1 MKTRLGT
8 FIIAALALFC
18 AALCSAKIVWAAD
31 ISYAIL
37 IVGNDTNAEQ
47 AKLEKQLI
55 TEISRALSQ
64 KEGNAYKYPKARA
77 SQVLSYH
84 FNQEREKQYCQ
95 KQLNIYP
102 EDLLF
107 VGIIELNKRMPQTVV
122 YRIDRIASEKRAA
135 QDIVPRLEEMLS
147 EGGAAAS
154 VKSDASKAADSSKAQ
169 VTAASDKAKA
179 DASKASDKAKAEVS
193 KTSDKA
199 KQDAA
204 KAADKSK
211 QDAAKAADKAKA
223 DAAKAAEKAKTNVPN
238 TQDVSTG
245 TSKVKAVITPV
256 SSRTGKPAASSTP
269 PAASSSASA
278 ETSASDTTASSG
290 DKGASSAQDKAQVK
304 PASGVALSAPNVQT
318 SPNGVWRCQVG
329 AFSDS
334 SHARILVSDLCGKG
348 YPAKVEPIERGDK
361 TLYRVFVG
369 GYETKTDAQS
379 ILDRLH
385 HDGYANAILAQIS
398 K

>member
-8 FIIAALALFC
+8 FIIAALTLFC
-18 AALCSAKIVWAAD
+18 AALCSAKIVWAQD
-31 ISYAIL
+31 VSYAIL
-37 IVGNDTNAEQ
+37 IVGNDSNAEQ

-147 EGGAAAS
+147 ENGGAAAS
-154 VKSDASKAADSSKAQ
+154 AVKSDASKAADNAKAE
-169 VTAASDKAKA
+169 AAKTGDKAKA
-179 DASKASDKAKAEVS
+179 DVSKASDKAKADVS
-193 KTSDKA
+193 KASDKA

-223 DAAKAAEKAKTNVPN
+223 DAAKTADKAKTNVPN

-256 SSRTGKPAASSTP
+256 SSRTGKPAASSTSG
-269 PAASSSASA
+269 AASADASASA
-278 ETSASDTTASSG
+278 SENTEGIGTSQAAENN
-290 DKGASSAQDKAQVK
+290 QVK
-304 PASGVALSAPNVQT
+304 SAAGVAMSAPNVQT